1 MEEQNKE
8 VSILRKDLNLFFVY
22 GVIFLAGIA
31 VVSIMLNIINSKV
44 NEINEG
50 MYQPQQYNNNM

>member
-8 VSILRKDLNLFFVY
+8 VSILHKDLNLFFVY
-22 GVIFLAGIA
+22 GVIFLAGIT
-31 VVSIMLNIINSKV
+31 VVFVMINIINAKV

-50 MYQPQQYNNNM
+50 LYSPTEYSNNM